1 MVTKSWL
8 PPPLRGVVKL
18 EIATTMTICTK
29 KIGTRKISTR
39 KVGMRKNGTRNMG
52 TKKMGARKM
61 GARKMG
67 AMMIG
72 ARKIGAKIGAKVGAK
87 VGGPALHPH
96 PPHGPDIV
104 ARNRKRRR
112 HVCPSSFSSSS
123 QSASRI
129 GISEMI
135 NDLMT
140 RILAAYIKPAS

>member
-18 EIATTMTICTK
+18 EIATKMTICTK

-39 KVGMRKNGTRNMG
+39 KNGTRKNGTRNMG

-72 ARKIGAKIGAKVGAK
+72 ARKIGAKVVPISLQEKEQEKKAPKTCFLFILLLLLSIGVEDRHQRNDQRFDDPHF
-87 VGGPALHPH
+87 GGLHK
-96 PPHGPDIV
+96 
-104 ARNRKRRR
+104 A
-112 HVCPSSFSSSS
+112 SFLKSVS
-123 QSASRI
+123 
-129 GISEMI
+129 
-135 NDLMT
+135 DLQ
-140 RILAAYIKPAS
+140 IEP

>member
-39 KVGMRKNGTRNMG
+39 KVGTRKNGTRNMG

-61 GARKMG
+61 GARKMSARKMG

-72 ARKIGAKIGAKVGAK
+72 TRKIGAKIGAKVGAK
-87 VGGPALHPH
+87 VGGPALYPH

-104 ARNRKRRR
+104 ARKTTRKESAEDMFPLHPSPPPLNRRR
-112 HVCPSSFSSSS
+112 
-123 QSASRI
+123 
-129 GISEMI
+129 G
-135 NDLMT
+135 
-140 RILAAYIKPAS
+140 